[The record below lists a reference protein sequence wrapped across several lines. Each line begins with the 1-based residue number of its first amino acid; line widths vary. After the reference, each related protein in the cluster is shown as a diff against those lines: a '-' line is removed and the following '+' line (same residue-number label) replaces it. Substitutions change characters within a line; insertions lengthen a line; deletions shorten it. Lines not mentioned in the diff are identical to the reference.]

1 VLASNFRRHPRVLLC
16 FDASGKTC
24 QVLPKPMANT
34 EHDLR
39 ILEALEEEP
48 DTTQAGL
55 TAQLQRRNGQP

>member
-1 VLASNFRRHPRVLLC
+1 
-16 FDASGKTC
+16 
-24 QVLPKPMANT
+24 MANT

-55 TAQLQRRNGQP
+55 TAQLQRRNGHP